1 MKNTSFQNLIKKEFV
16 RSALIPIIIIEI
28 MLLVLY
34 FSINAYKTHRTKITL
49 LEEVKENISEMAFRE
64 ANKINAEL
72 ATVSQYARI
81 LQTENQRFFEN
92 PEKFLLPDVQPILKV
107 AENGTMYKENNNG
120 GGSIYYSGLTQFGPK
135 EYEKAR
141 RTEALDPLY
150 KVITDID
157 SNVVAVY
164 INTFDNMN
172 RYYPF
177 IDKTYEQYMPNM
189 DITSFNFYYEADS
202 AHNPSRKVVWTDA
215 YLDPAGMGWMASCIV
230 PVYRQNFLE
239 GVVGI
244 DITVENFS
252 RNTLGMKIPWEGMP
266 FLADDKGVILAMP
279 KSVEKIM
286 GLAEL
291 TRHDYTQSI
300 HENTYK
306 PEDYNLLKNK
316 SIPAEMKRLIEQKK
330 KIAEIKIGEKYYI
343 VAQHI
348 IEETGWR
355 FYTLV
360 DEDIVLEPVTML
372 TRQSNILGYL
382 AIAFLIL
389 FYIPFFIYLI
399 RKSEQISSRITSPVH
414 FLLEATTSMSKRLEF
429 THIQPVGVDEI
440 DDLSENF
447 NIMTDK
453 LKALYEEQENKIRE
467 GIKQLRE
474 KDHMIIKQSRQ
485 AAMGEMIG
493 NIAHQW
499 RQPLNSIGVIIQNIE
514 DAYEF
519 NELTKDYLN
528 EKVATVMNQLN
539 YMSHTIDDFR
549 NFFKPDKEK
558 QDFQV
563 FDALKSAVNF
573 MEANFVHNNIS
584 VEYQLITDTT
594 IWGYPNEYA
603 QVLLNILNNA
613 RDILIERKIAN
624 PTIFITA
631 KKTDSHSIVKISDN
645 GGGIDPDIIHKLFE
659 PYFTTKTVGT
669 GLGLYMSK
677 MIVEKNMDGKLW
689 VRNTTGG
696 AEFIIEVKH

>member
-1 MKNTSFQNLIKKEFV
+1 M
-16 RSALIPIIIIEI
+16 
-28 MLLVLY
+28 
-34 FSINAYKTHRTKITL
+34 
-49 LEEVKENISEMAFRE
+49 
-64 ANKINAEL
+64 
-72 ATVSQYARI
+72 
-81 LQTENQRFFEN
+81 
-92 PEKFLLPDVQPILKV
+92 
-107 AENGTMYKENNNG
+107 
-120 GGSIYYSGLTQFGPK
+120 
-135 EYEKAR
+135 
-141 RTEALDPLY
+141 
-150 KVITDID
+150 
-157 SNVVAVY
+157 
-164 INTFDNMN
+164 
-172 RYYPF
+172 
-177 IDKTYEQYMPNM
+177 
-189 DITSFNFYYEADS
+189 
-202 AHNPSRKVVWTDA
+202 
-215 YLDPAGMGWMASCIV
+215 
-230 PVYRQNFLE
+230 
-239 GVVGI
+239 
-244 DITVENFS
+244 
-252 RNTLGMKIPWEGMP
+252 
-266 FLADDKGVILAMP
+266 
-279 KSVEKIM
+279 
-286 GLAEL
+286 
-291 TRHDYTQSI
+291 
-300 HENTYK
+300 
-306 PEDYNLLKNK
+306 
-316 SIPAEMKRLIEQKK
+316 
-330 KIAEIKIGEKYYI
+330 
-343 VAQHI
+343 
-348 IEETGWR
+348 
-355 FYTLV
+355 
-360 DEDIVLEPVTML
+360 
-372 TRQSNILGYL
+372 
-382 AIAFLIL
+382 
-389 FYIPFFIYLI
+389 
-399 RKSEQISSRITSPVH
+399 
-414 FLLEATTSMSKRLEF
+414 
-429 THIQPVGVDEI
+429 
-440 DDLSENF
+440 
-447 NIMTDK
+447 MTDK

-631 KKTDSHSIVKISDN
+631 EKTDSHSIVKISDN
-645 GGGIDPDIIHKLFE
+645 GGGIDPDIIHKLFD